1 MQCTD
6 VIRMDPSLALGVVI
20 MISTY
25 PTTLE
30 TTRTPSLDAVVR
42 TRNPQDTQLV
52 TVVFL
57 QGGIISLQRTS
68 KYSMKQVIKKN
79 IPFQGQILCRAC
91 RKIKSRIVEIFSGS
105 CVARLRKAYFFVI
118 LRACVGL

>member
-6 VIRMDPSLALGVVI
+6 VTRMDPPLGVV

-30 TTRTPSLDAVVR
+30 TTKTPTPDVVAR
-42 TRNPQDTQLV
+42 TRHPQDTQVV

-57 QGGIISLQRTS
+57 PGGLISLQRTS

-79 IPFQGQILCRAC
+79 TPFQG
-91 RKIKSRIVEIFSGS
+91 
-105 CVARLRKAYFFVI
+105 
-118 LRACVGL
+118 

>member
-1 MQCTD
+1 MQCTV
-6 VIRMDPSLALGVVI
+6 VIRVDPPLVLNVV

-30 TTRTPSLDAVVR
+30 TTQPLTPDVVAR
-42 TRNPQDTQLV
+42 TRHPQDTQVV

-57 QGGIISLQRTS
+57 RGGLISLQRTS

-79 IPFQGQILCRAC
+79 TPFQG
-91 RKIKSRIVEIFSGS
+91 
-105 CVARLRKAYFFVI
+105 
-118 LRACVGL
+118 

>member
-6 VIRMDPSLALGVVI
+6 VIRMDPPLALGVVI

-30 TTRTPSLDAVVR
+30 TTETPKPDAVVR
-42 TRNPQDTQLV
+42 TRHPQGTQLV

-57 QGGIISLQRTS
+57 QGGLISLQRTS
-68 KYSMKQVIKKN
+68 KYSMKQVIKKI
-79 IPFQGQILCRAC
+79 IPFQG
-91 RKIKSRIVEIFSGS
+91 
-105 CVARLRKAYFFVI
+105 
-118 LRACVGL
+118 

>member
-6 VIRMDPSLALGVVI
+6 VIRMDPPLEMGVV

-25 PTTLE
+25 LE
-30 TTRTPSLDAVVR
+30 TTKTPTPDAVVR
-42 TRNPQDTQLV
+42 TQHPQGTQLV

-57 QGGIISLQRTS
+57 QGGLISLQRTS

-79 IPFQGQILCRAC
+79 TPFQG
-91 RKIKSRIVEIFSGS
+91 
-105 CVARLRKAYFFVI
+105 
-118 LRACVGL
+118 

>member
-6 VIRMDPSLALGVVI
+6 VIRMDPPLALGVV

-30 TTRTPSLDAVVR
+30 TTETPPPDAVAR
-42 TRNPQDTQLV
+42 TRHPQGTQLA

-57 QGGIISLQRTS
+57 HGGPISTQRTS
-68 KYSMKQVIKKN
+68 KYSMKQVIKRH
-79 IPFQGQILCRAC
+79 IPFQA
-91 RKIKSRIVEIFSGS
+91 
-105 CVARLRKAYFFVI
+105 
-118 LRACVGL
+118 

>member
-1 MQCTD
+1 MQCTV
-6 VIRMDPSLALGVVI
+6 VIRVDPPLVLDVV

-30 TTRTPSLDAVVR
+30 TTKHLTPDVVAR
-42 TRNPQDTQLV
+42 TRHPQDTQVV

-57 QGGIISLQRTS
+57 RGGLISLQRTS

-79 IPFQGQILCRAC
+79 TPFQG
-91 RKIKSRIVEIFSGS
+91 
-105 CVARLRKAYFFVI
+105 
-118 LRACVGL
+118 

>member
-1 MQCTD
+1 MQCTV
-6 VIRMDPSLALGVVI
+6 VIRVDPPLVLDVV

-30 TTRTPSLDAVVR
+30 TTQPLTPDVVAR
-42 TRNPQDTQLV
+42 TRHPQDTQVV

-57 QGGIISLQRTS
+57 PGGLISLQRTS

-79 IPFQGQILCRAC
+79 TPFQG
-91 RKIKSRIVEIFSGS
+91 
-105 CVARLRKAYFFVI
+105 
-118 LRACVGL
+118 

>member
-1 MQCTD
+1 MQCTV
-6 VIRMDPSLALGVVI
+6 VIRVDPPLVLDVV

-30 TTRTPSLDAVVR
+30 TTKPLTPDVVAR
-42 TRNPQDTQLV
+42 TRHPQDTQVV

-57 QGGIISLQRTS
+57 PGGLISLQRTS

-79 IPFQGQILCRAC
+79 TPFQG
-91 RKIKSRIVEIFSGS
+91 
-105 CVARLRKAYFFVI
+105 
-118 LRACVGL
+118 

>member
-79 IPFQGQILCRAC
+79 IPFQGQIFCRAC
-91 RKIKSRIVEIFSGS
+91 RKIKSRIVEIFSES
-105 CVARLRKAYFFVI
+105 CVARLRKAYVFVI
-118 LRACVGL
+118 LRVCVGL

>member
-1 MQCTD
+1 MQCTV
-6 VIRMDPSLALGVVI
+6 VIRVDPPLVLDVV

-30 TTRTPSLDAVVR
+30 TTQPLTPDVVAR
-42 TRNPQDTQLV
+42 TRHPQDTQVV

-57 QGGIISLQRTS
+57 RGGLISLQRTS

-79 IPFQGQILCRAC
+79 TLFQG
-91 RKIKSRIVEIFSGS
+91 
-105 CVARLRKAYFFVI
+105 
-118 LRACVGL
+118 

>member
-6 VIRMDPSLALGVVI
+6 VIRMDPPLGLV

-25 PTTLE
+25 PTALDT
-30 TTRTPSLDAVVR
+30 TKTPTPDAVTRTR
-42 TRNPQDTQLV
+42 HPQDTQLV

-57 QGGIISLQRTS
+57 QGGLISLQRTS

-79 IPFQGQILCRAC
+79 TPFQG
-91 RKIKSRIVEIFSGS
+91 
-105 CVARLRKAYFFVI
+105 
-118 LRACVGL
+118 

>member
-1 MQCTD
+1 
-6 VIRMDPSLALGVVI
+6 MDPSLALGVVI

-91 RKIKSRIVEIFSGS
+91 RKIKSRIVETSSES
-105 CVARLRKAYFFVI
+105 CAARVQIAYFFVFSKEYVS
-118 LRACVGL
+118 L

>member
-6 VIRMDPSLALGVVI
+6 AVRMDLPLALGMV

-25 PTTLE
+25 PTALE
-30 TTRTPSLDAVVR
+30 TTKIPTPDAVPR
-42 TRNPQDTQLV
+42 TRNPQGTQLV

-57 QGGIISLQRTS
+57 QGGLISLQRTS

-79 IPFQGQILCRAC
+79 TPFQG
-91 RKIKSRIVEIFSGS
+91 
-105 CVARLRKAYFFVI
+105 
-118 LRACVGL
+118 

>member
-1 MQCTD
+1 MQCTV
-6 VIRMDPSLALGVVI
+6 VIRVDPPLVLDVV

-30 TTRTPSLDAVVR
+30 TTKPLTTDVVAR
-42 TRNPQDTQLV
+42 TRHPQDTQVV

-57 QGGIISLQRTS
+57 PGGLISLQRTS

-79 IPFQGQILCRAC
+79 TPFQG
-91 RKIKSRIVEIFSGS
+91 
-105 CVARLRKAYFFVI
+105 
-118 LRACVGL
+118 

>member
-1 MQCTD
+1 MQCTV
-6 VIRMDPSLALGVVI
+6 VIRVDPPLVLDVV

-30 TTRTPSLDAVVR
+30 TIQPLTPDVVAR
-42 TRNPQDTQLV
+42 TRHPQDTQVV

-57 QGGIISLQRTS
+57 QGGLISLQQTS

-79 IPFQGQILCRAC
+79 TPFQ
-91 RKIKSRIVEIFSGS
+91 E
-105 CVARLRKAYFFVI
+105 
-118 LRACVGL
+118 